1 MAKTLGI
8 KQIEMYEN
16 MIKEDFAPLITILT
30 SRTTG
35 IEDKVEKQVKK
46 DLGVYDLLAEK
57 AALEERIKEI
67 EQKTKSLTG
76 KNFHKEANGRFIST
90 SELTEEIDRR
100 LEELNEPL
108 STAKKAK
115 NEIIRE
121 IRLSS
126 VPTDIKTIFTRS
138 GKIIKQLA
146 KEIAK
151 LPAIDF
157 RAVPEIE

>member
-138 GKIIKQLA
+138 GKIIKQLT

>member
-16 MIKEDFAPLITILT
+16 MIREDFAPLITILT

-35 IEDKVEKQVKK
+35 IRDNVGKQVKK
-46 DLGVYDLLAEK
+46 DFGVYDLLAEK
-57 AALEERIKEI
+57 ATLKERIKEI
-67 EQKTKSLTG
+67 EQKTESLTEQKYHKAPNG
-76 KNFHKEANGRFIST
+76 KYVWT
-90 SELTEEIDRR
+90 SDLDEEVDRR

-115 NEIIRE
+115 EEIVRE

-138 GKIIKQLA
+138 EKVIKQLA
-146 KEIAK
+146 KEVAK
-151 LPAIDF
+151 LPAIDVEV
-157 RAVPEIE
+157 VPEIE